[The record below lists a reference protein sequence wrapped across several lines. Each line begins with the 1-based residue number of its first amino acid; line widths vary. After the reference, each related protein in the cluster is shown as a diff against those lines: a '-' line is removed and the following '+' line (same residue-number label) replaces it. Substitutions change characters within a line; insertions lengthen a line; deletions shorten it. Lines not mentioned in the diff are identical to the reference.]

1 MATESTCYCP
11 SCQAPRTHRAQPG
24 MRLKCALCGAQF
36 RAPAPADGGD
46 DVPTAAAEPPPA
58 TPQKGADV
66 TASRAPA
73 PAQEA
78 PASGSPPDAGAVVVT
93 RARPKLGAPRVDP
106 EPDEQTEGGELDEDP
121 APPSSSSRERDTPAE
136 SPDEVRQRRLVEAGR
151 RGGRSTAK
159 KRAPRPSTYARSTG
173 RARS

>member
-1 MATESTCYCP
+1 MK
-11 SCQAPRTHRAQPG
+11 
-24 MRLKCALCGAQF
+24 LKCASCGQQF
-36 RAPAPADGGD
+36 RAPAPDGGTD

-73 PAQEA
+73 PAPQEA
-78 PASGSPPDAGAVVVT
+78 PASGSPDAGAVVVT

-106 EPDEQTEGGELDEDP
+106 EPDDQTEGDELDEDP